1 MYVRYPTEL
10 PGTAGEIYAQVFNP
24 PPGGHL
30 IQLGP
35 ATATPFRAFFLCI
48 AMLSR
53 CNVVH
58 VLDDLVTLASGGFE
72 TIPVENDDFAAVVT
86 DQLA

>member
-1 MYVRYPTEL
+1 MCATQQNF
-10 PGTAGEIYAQVFNP
+10 PGQEGKILMGVQSSPWWTPDPAWPGNGNP
-24 PPGGHL
+24 VPGL
-30 IQLGP
+30 
-35 ATATPFRAFFLCI
+35 FLCI

-58 VLDDLVTLASGGFE
+58 ALDDLVTLASGGFE
-72 TIPVENDDFAAVVT
+72 TIPVENDDLAAVVT